1 MPIIAAREWARRWWP
16 EAALAVLAGIV
27 FLGFLGAIDL
37 WGKREQRASAEAIDT
52 IDQNHWLVAQ
62 IQGRPRLEKPPLPR
76 WTIATLMRLT
86 GRRDEWMVRL
96 PSALAALGMV
106 GLVYGL
112 GCRLGGRSV
121 GVASGLALCSIVF
134 FITEL
139 RQAGNDGPLAFFTT
153 LALYAA
159 WRRIRPPEHED
170 QDEDSPAAEPALE
183 PVQKPAGARGWSFL
197 FYIALGFGFLS
208 KGPIIVILVALAL
221 VPFLVLSGQL
231 RTGLR
236 RLADGWGLLLFLV
249 LALSWPIP
257 VLLTDPNAARVW
269 YLEMGQKAGTAGIS
283 HHRHHEILAAE
294 WVWMTAPWVVLA
306 SLAVLRP
313 FLPRGWAQADR
324 RRLWFPWCWAVLN
337 LLMFCFWAVAK
348 PNYYLPCL
356 PAVALLIGSE
366 WVRLTRTARH
376 AAAPMVLARALLQL
390 HWVILFVAALAT
402 PVVTYQVWP
411 EHLVWAATGS
421 AAIAVGV
428 LWSAWAWRRGA
439 DAGALIPLVTAW
451 SAGILILYG
460 AVGPHYNARRS
471 HRALA
476 ATLEQIVPPNMAQI
490 MFFRQIDEGLW
501 FYLRDHTLAPVPGS
515 QPRYNAGADLDDDF
529 KNNRL
534 EWDPN
539 KRAENVKKILVE
551 WLTRPDRP
559 SSYVLLRTKEYD
571 LFAHDL
577 AGLTTLVHREHGLYR
592 NELVLLHVAPG
603 GAVAAQAAHPAGE
616 RSRQ

>member
-1 MPIIAAREWARRWWP
+1 MPIIAAREWARRWGP
-16 EAALAVLAGIV
+16 EAALAVLAGV
-27 FLGFLGAIDL
+27 MFLGFLGAIDL

-52 IDQNHWLVAQ
+52 IDQDHWLVAR

-112 GCRLGGRSV
+112 GSRLGGRPV
-121 GVASGLALCSIVF
+121 GLASGLALTSIVF

-159 WRRIRPPEHED
+159 WRRINPAEAEVGEGEESKPGTAPP
-170 QDEDSPAAEPALE
+170 PAVA
-183 PVQKPAGARGWSFL
+183 PAGARGWSFV
-197 FYIALGFGFLS
+197 FYAALGLGFLS
-208 KGPIIVILVALAL
+208 KGPIVLILAALAL
-221 VPFLVLSGQL
+221 VPYLALIGRL
-231 RTGLR
+231 RTGLGC
-236 RLADGWGLLLFLV
+236 LVDGWGLLLFV
-249 LALSWPIP
+249 ALALSWPIP

-294 WVWMTAPWVVLA
+294 WVWMTAPWVILA
-306 SLAVLRP
+306 SIAVLRP
-313 FLPRGWAQADR
+313 FLPGGQAER

-337 LLMFCFWAVAK
+337 LLMFCFWSVAK

-356 PAVALLIGSE
+356 PAVALLIGTE
-366 WVRLTRTARH
+366 WVRMTRAARDP
-376 AAAPMVLARALLQL
+376 AARTTVARRILQL
-390 HWVILFVAALAT
+390 HWVFLFVAALVA
-402 PVVTYQVWP
+402 PVVTHQIWP
-411 EHLVWAATGS
+411 QHLAWAGIVSATV
-421 AAIAVGV
+421 AAGV
-428 LWSAWAWRRGA
+428 LLSAWAWRRGA
-439 DAGALIPLVTAW
+439 DAGALMPLVAAW
-451 SAGILILYG
+451 AVGMLILYG
-460 AVGPHYNARRS
+460 AVGPGYNARRG

-476 ATLEQIVPPNMAQI
+476 ATLDRIIPAEMPEI

-501 FYLRDHTLAPVPGS
+501 FYLRDRSLTPVPGS
-515 QPRYNAGADLDDDF
+515 QPRYNAGADLDEDW

-534 EWDPN
+534 ELDAN
-539 KRAENVKKILVE
+539 KRADNVKKILVD
-551 WLTRPDRP
+551 WLTRPNRP

-571 LFAHDL
+571 LFARDL
-577 AGLTTLVHREHGLYR
+577 AGLATLVHREHGLYR
-592 NELVLLHVAPG
+592 NELVLLHVAPAG
-603 GAVAAQAAHPAGE
+603 PVAAKAGPANA
-616 RSRQ
+616 RRQ

>member
-1 MPIIAAREWARRWWP
+1 MPIIAARQWARRWWP

-27 FLGFLGAIDL
+27 FLGFLGALDL

-112 GCRLGGRSV
+112 GCRLGGRPV

-159 WRRIRPPEHED
+159 WRRIRPPEHD
-170 QDEDSPAAEPALE
+170 DSPEAESDLE
-183 PVQKPAGARGWSFL
+183 PVLKPAGARGWSVA
-197 FYIALGFGFLS
+197 FYAALGLGFLS
-208 KGPIIVILVALAL
+208 KGPIVVILVALAL
-221 VPFLVLSGQL
+221 VPYLALSGQL

-249 LALSWPIP
+249 LAVSWPIP
-257 VLLTDPNAARVW
+257 VLLTDANAARVW

-283 HHRHHEILAAE
+283 HHRHHDILAAD
-294 WVWMTAPWVVLA
+294 WVWMTAPWVILA
-306 SLAVLRP
+306 TLAVLRP
-313 FLPRGWAQADR
+313 FLPRGRADR
-324 RRLWFPWCWAVLN
+324 NRLWFPWCWAVLN
-337 LLMFCFWAVAK
+337 LLMFCFWSVAK

-356 PAVALLIGSE
+356 PAVALLIGGE
-366 WVRLTRTARH
+366 WVRLTRTARQ
-376 AAAPMVLARALLQL
+376 AAARTVLARGLLQL
-390 HWVILFVAALAT
+390 HWVVLFAAALAT
-402 PVVTYQVWP
+402 PVVTHQVWP
-411 EHLVWAATGS
+411 EHLVWAGIGS

-428 LWSAWAWRRGA
+428 LLSVWAWRRGA
-439 DAGALIPLVTAW
+439 DVGALIPLVTAW

-460 AVGPHYNARRS
+460 AVGPHYNAQRS

-476 ATLEQIVPPNMAQI
+476 STLEQVVPSDMATI

-501 FYLRDHTLAPVPGS
+501 FYLRDHTLTPVPGS

-539 KRAENVKKILVE
+539 KRAENVKKILVD

-571 LFAHDL
+571 LFARDL

-592 NELVLLHVAPG
+592 NELVLLRVAPG
-603 GAVAAQAAHPAGE
+603 GTIAKAAHPAAE
-616 RSRQ
+616 RR

>member
-1 MPIIAAREWARRWWP
+1 MMPTIAARDWVRRWGP
-16 EAALAVLAGIV
+16 EAALAVLAAVV

-52 IDQNHWLVAQ
+52 IDHHHWLVAQ

-106 GLVYGL
+106 GLVYSL
-112 GCRLGGRSV
+112 GCRLGGRAV

-159 WRRIRPPEHED
+159 WRRIRPPGYEGALD
-170 QDEDSPAAEPALE
+170 ADPSGPAAPLAPELP
-183 PVQKPAGARGWSFL
+183 GARGWSL
-197 FYIALGFGFLS
+197 VFYIALGLGFLS
-208 KGPIIVILVALAL
+208 KGPIVVILAALAL
-221 VPFLVLSGQL
+221 VPYLALSRQL
-231 RTGLR
+231 RTGLG

-249 LALSWPIP
+249 LALCWPIP

-283 HHRHHEILAAE
+283 HHRHHDVLAAE
-294 WVWMTAPWVVLA
+294 WVWMTAPWVILA
-306 SLAVLRP
+306 SMAVVRP
-313 FLPRGWAQADR
+313 FLPRAGAEGR
-324 RRLWFPWCWAVLN
+324 RFWFPWCWAVLN

-366 WVRLTRTARH
+366 WVRLTRTARN
-376 AAAPMVLARALLQL
+376 MVGSAFLARRLLQL
-390 HWVILFVAALAT
+390 HWVVLFAAALVT
-402 PVVTYQVWP
+402 PVVTHQVWP
-411 EHLVWAATGS
+411 EHLAWAAIGS
-421 AAIAVGV
+421 ATIAAGV
-428 LWSAWAWRRGA
+428 IGSAWAWRRGA
-439 DAGALIPLVTAW
+439 DAGALVPMVAAW

-460 AVGPHYNARRS
+460 AVGPYYNAQRS

-476 ATLEQIVPPNMAQI
+476 ATLERIVPGDMNTI

-501 FYLRDHTLAPVPGS
+501 FYLRDRTLAPVPGS
-515 QPRYNAGADLDDDF
+515 QPRYNAGADLEDDY

-534 EWDPN
+534 ELDPN

-571 LFAHDL
+571 LFASDL
-577 AGLTTLVHREHGLYR
+577 AGLTTLVHREQGLYR
-592 NELVLLHVAPG
+592 NTLVLLHVAPG
-603 GAVAAQAAHPAGE
+603 SVVAAKAQPQSDA
-616 RSRQ
+616 RTRQ

>member
-1 MPIIAAREWARRWWP
+1 
-16 EAALAVLAGIV
+16 
-27 FLGFLGAIDL
+27 
-37 WGKREQRASAEAIDT
+37 
-52 IDQNHWLVAQ
+52 
-62 IQGRPRLEKPPLPR
+62 
-76 WTIATLMRLT
+76 MRLT

-112 GCRLGGRSV
+112 GCRLGGRPV

-159 WRRIRPPEHED
+159 WRRIRPPEYD
-170 QDEDSPAAEPALE
+170 DEDSPAAEPAPDLE
-183 PVQKPAGARGWSFL
+183 PGPDPKPPGARGWCFV
-197 FYIALGFGFLS
+197 FYTALGLGFLS
-208 KGPIIVILVALAL
+208 KGPIVVILAALTL
-221 VPFLVLSGQL
+221 VPYLALSGQL
-231 RTGLR
+231 RTGLG
-236 RLADGWGLLLFLV
+236 RLADGWGLLLFLM
-249 LALSWPIP
+249 LALCWPIP

-269 YLEMGQKAGTAGIS
+269 YLEMGQKAGSAGIS
-283 HHRHHEILAAE
+283 HHRHHDILAAE

-306 SLAVLRP
+306 TLAVLRP
-313 FLPRGWAQADR
+313 FLPRAQAQADR

-337 LLMFCFWAVAK
+337 LLMFCFWSVAK
-348 PNYYLPCL
+348 PSYYLPCL

-366 WVRLTRTARH
+366 WVRLTRTARQT
-376 AAAPMVLARALLQL
+376 AARSVLARRLLQL
-390 HWVILFVAALAT
+390 HWVLLFVAALIT
-402 PVVTYQVWP
+402 PVVTRQLWP
-411 EHLVWAATGS
+411 EHLVWAGIG
-421 AAIAVGV
+421 AAMIAVGV
-428 LWSAWAWRRGA
+428 LASAWAWRRGA
-439 DAGALIPLVTAW
+439 DVGALIPLAAAW

-476 ATLEQIVPPNMAQI
+476 VTLQQIVPGDMATI

-501 FYLRDHTLAPVPGS
+501 FYLRDHTLTPVPGS

-571 LFAHDL
+571 LFARDL

-603 GAVAAQAAHPAGE
+603 SSIAARAKMT
-616 RSRQ
+616 R

>member
-1 MPIIAAREWARRWWP
+1 
-16 EAALAVLAGIV
+16 
-27 FLGFLGAIDL
+27 
-37 WGKREQRASAEAIDT
+37 
-52 IDQNHWLVAQ
+52 
-62 IQGRPRLEKPPLPR
+62 
-76 WTIATLMRLT
+76 
-86 GRRDEWMVRL
+86 
-96 PSALAALGMV
+96 
-106 GLVYGL
+106 
-112 GCRLGGRSV
+112 
-121 GVASGLALCSIVF
+121 VASGLALCSIVF

-159 WRRIRPPEHED
+159 WRRIRPPEHD
-170 QDEDSPAAEPALE
+170 DSPTPEAALLPS
-183 PVQKPAGARGWSFL
+183 PRPAGARAWSL
-197 FYIALGFGFLS
+197 VFYAALGLGFLS
-208 KGPIIVILVALAL
+208 KGPIVVILAALAL
-221 VPFLVLSGQL
+221 VPYLALSGQL
-231 RTGLR
+231 RIGLG

-249 LALSWPIP
+249 LASSWPIP

-283 HHRHHEILAAE
+283 HHRHHDILAAE

-306 SLAVLRP
+306 TLAAVRP
-313 FLPRGWAQADR
+313 FLPAGRADR
-324 RRLWFPWCWAVLN
+324 AQLWFPWCWAILN
-337 LLMFCFWAVAK
+337 LLMFCFWSVAK

-366 WVRLTRTARH
+366 WVRLTRMARE
-376 AAAPMVLARALLQL
+376 AVPRTFLARWLLQL
-390 HWVILFVAALAT
+390 HWVVLFIAALVT
-402 PVVTYQVWP
+402 PVVTHQVWP
-411 EHLVWAATGS
+411 QHLGWAGVGS
-421 AAIAVGV
+421 ATIGIGV
-428 LWSAWAWRRGA
+428 LASAWAWRRGA
-439 DAGALIPLVTAW
+439 DVGALVPLVAAW
-451 SAGILILYG
+451 SAGMLILYG

-476 ATLEQIVPPNMAQI
+476 STLEQIVPADMATI

-501 FYLRDHTLAPVPGS
+501 FYLRDHRLTPVPGS

-559 SSYVLLRTKEYD
+559 PSYVLLRTKEYD

-577 AGLTTLVHREHGLYR
+577 AGLTTVVHREHGLYR

-603 GAVAAQAAHPAGE
+603 STIAARAAHAASE